1 MTRGTIVFFTFAHTG
16 AKLKKPVIKGWI
28 LAVNLDTS
36 RCSVSDTNQNTFQ
49 KHPLF
54 LIQAA

>member
-1 MTRGTIVFFTFAHTG
+1 MTWGMTVFLTFAHTG
-16 AKLKKPVIKGWI
+16 AKLKKTEIKVCI

-36 RCSVSDTNQNTFQ
+36 RCSFSDTNQNTFQ

-54 LIQAA
+54 LIHAA